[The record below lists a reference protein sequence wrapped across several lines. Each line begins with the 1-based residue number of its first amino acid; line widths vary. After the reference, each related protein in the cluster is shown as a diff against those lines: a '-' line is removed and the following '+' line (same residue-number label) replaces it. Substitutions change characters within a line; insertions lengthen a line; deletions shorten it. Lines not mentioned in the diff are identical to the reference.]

1 MNSDKISGIVVDA
14 GHGGSDP
21 GAVSG
26 GLQEKDFNLQA
37 ALYMYDRFRE
47 LGIPVI
53 LTRDDDSTLSRN
65 ERLNAMRSLG
75 TGADVL
81 ILSNHINAGGGEGA
95 EVVYPLRTSSILPRM
110 ILDEIGAKGQIKRK
124 IYQRVLPEN
133 PSKDYYYIMRET
145 PNTTSLLIE
154 YGFIDNAN
162 DRRKLQNNLLDY
174 VEGVVKAVAEYA
186 NVPYVAPG
194 GVQEG
199 DFYTVKIGDT
209 LYSIAQ
215 KFNTTV
221 SDIKALNN
229 LISNNLSIGQQLKI
243 PTTEIEEE
251 FINYTVKLGDTLY
264 TIAQNYGLTVNDI
277 IEYNNLGTT
286 VLIPNQML
294 KLPVNVKNEDNLNE
308 NIYIVKP
315 GDTLYDIAQRFNT
328 TVNQIKTLN
337 NLLNNTLSIG
347 QQLIIPTTII
357 EEIDYVVYEVKPGD
371 TLYSIARVYDTSVS
385 AIKAYNNLSG
395 DILTVGQI
403 LQIPIEELT
412 TEYQSYQVTR
422 GDTLYS
428 IARKYNTSVDILRDF
443 NNLTS
448 NNLQIGQIIRIP
460 S

>member
-53 LTRDDDSTLSRN
+53 LTRDDDTTLSRN

-75 TGADVL
+75 TGSDVL
-81 ILSNHINAGGGEGA
+81 ILSNHINSGGGEGA
-95 EVVYPLRTSSILPRM
+95 EVVYPLRTNSTLPRM

-162 DRRKLQNNLLDY
+162 DRQKLQNNLLNY

-186 NVPYVAPG
+186 NIPYIAPG
-194 GVQEG
+194 QSQEG
-199 DFYTVKIGDT
+199 DFYTVKNGDT

-243 PTTEIEEE
+243 PTKDVEEE

-286 VLIPNQML
+286 VLTPNQVL
-294 KLPVNVKNEDNLNE
+294 KLPINIKDEEDNNK
-308 NIYIVKP
+308 NIYVVKP
-315 GDTLYDIAQRFNT
+315 GDTLYSIAQNFNT

-337 NLLNNTLSIG
+337 NILNNTLTIG
-347 QQLIIPTTII
+347 QQLKIPTTII

-371 TLYSIARVYDTSVS
+371 TLYSIARVYDTSVAS
-385 AIKAYNNLSG
+385 IKAYNNLSS
-395 DILTVGQI
+395 DILTIGQV
-403 LQIPIEELT
+403 LQIPIDEVPI
-412 TEYQSYQVTR
+412 EYQSYQVTR

-460 S
+460 T

>member
-1 MNSDKISGIVVDA
+1 
-14 GHGGSDP
+14 
-21 GAVSG
+21 
-26 GLQEKDFNLQA
+26 
-37 ALYMYDRFRE
+37 MYDRFRD

-65 ERLNAMRSLG
+65 ERINTMRSLG
-75 TGADVL
+75 IGADVL
-81 ILSNHINAGGGEGA
+81 VLSNHINAGGGEGA
-95 EVVYPLRTSSILPRM
+95 EVVYPLRTSSTLPKM

-133 PSKDYYYIMRET
+133 PSRDYYYIMRET

-186 NVPYVAPG
+186 EIPYIAPG
-194 GVQEG
+194 QSQEG
-199 DFYTVKIGDT
+199 DFYTVKNGDT

-221 SDIKALNN
+221 SDIKVLNN
-229 LISNNLSIGQQLKI
+229 LISNNLSVGQQLKI
-243 PTTEIEEE
+243 PTSQVEEE

-286 VLIPNQML
+286 VLIPNQIL

-308 NIYIVKP
+308 NIYIVKS

-337 NLLNNTLSIG
+337 NLLNNTLTIG

-371 TLYSIARVYDTSVS
+371 TLYSIARVYDTSVAS
-385 AIKAYNNLSG
+385 IKAYNNLSS

-403 LQIPIEELT
+403 IQIPIDEVS